1 MAVGLFSHKRKQQ
14 GSTAERIDGRELLY
28 VVRRYM
34 DSDGNPKEDGLGH
47 GGRIDTAN
55 GHVIISCAEKDVF
68 VNGDITTVEC
78 AELMSLGG
86 AIFTG
91 FNEVIG
97 EEDTVVAYY
106 QSKFRIRSIV
116 LPF

>member
-1 MAVGLFSHKRKQQ
+1 MGLFSRKKKAVNP
-14 GSTAERIDGRELLY
+14 TAERLDGRELLY

-34 DSDGNPKEDGLGH
+34 DADGNPKEDGLGH

-55 GHVIISCAEKDVF
+55 GHVIITCGEKEVF
-68 VNGDITTVEC
+68 VNGDVAAVEC

-86 AIFTG
+86 ATFTG
-91 FNEVIG
+91 YNEVIG

-106 QSKFRIRSIV
+106 QSRFRQ
-116 LPF
+116 

>member
-1 MAVGLFSHKRKQQ
+1 MGFFSRKKKVGNP
-14 GSTAERIDGRELLY
+14 TAERLDGRELLY

-34 DSDGNPKEDGLGH
+34 DTNGNPKEDGLGH

-55 GHVIISCAEKDVF
+55 GHVIITCREKEVF
-68 VNGDITTVEC
+68 VNDDITTVEC

-86 AIFTG
+86 ATFTG

-97 EEDTVVAYY
+97 EEDTIVAYY
-106 QSKFRIRSIV
+106 QSRFRQ
-116 LPF
+116 

>member
-1 MAVGLFSHKRKQQ
+1 MMALFSRKKKAENP
-14 GSTAERIDGRELLY
+14 TAERLDGRELLY
-28 VVRRYM
+28 VVRRYV
-34 DSDGNPKEDGLGH
+34 DADGNSKEDGIGH

-55 GHVIISCAEKDVF
+55 GHVIISCGDREVF
-68 VNGDITTVEC
+68 VNSDIASVEC

-86 AIFTG
+86 ATFTG

-106 QSKFRIRSIV
+106 QSRFRQ
-116 LPF
+116 